1 MIGHPARGERRVER
15 RRHQLLECSR
25 DFRYHL
31 EISALAVS
39 ADVVALADSS
49 TLEDSHYALAMVF
62 DEKPVANVAAV
73 AIDPQVAVR
82 DRIQNRERNQLLRKL
97 KIAVVVRAVRDQ
109 DRQAV
114 RLIIRAREVIG

>member
-1 MIGHPARGERRVER
+1 
-15 RRHQLLECSR
+15 
-25 DFRYHL
+25 
-31 EISALAVS
+31 
-39 ADVVALADSS
+39 
-49 TLEDSHYALAMVF
+49 MVF

-82 DRIQNRERNQLLRKL
+82 DRIQNREWNQLLRKL